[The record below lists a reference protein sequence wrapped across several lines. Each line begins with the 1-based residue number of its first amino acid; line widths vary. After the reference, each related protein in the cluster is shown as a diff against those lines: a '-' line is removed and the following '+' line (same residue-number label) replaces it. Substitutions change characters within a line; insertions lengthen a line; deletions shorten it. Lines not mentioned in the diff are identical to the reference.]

1 MCACG
6 AGSLLSLAY
15 ANESDGTSMQTQVI
29 AAYFRELRK
38 GYQYT
43 QQSLADAARISKRT
57 VERLD
62 RGDRPVSIRSMEPI
76 MATLGASPDEVH
88 YLRTNPAATES
99 EARELA
105 QAQLQRS
112 PLWRGIVHQPHEA
125 HQDPRLRGVQTY
137 VRIVRERQHISRKV
151 LADLL
156 GVSITDLADWEEGR
170 SNTLPVPSVVR
181 AITRLNG
188 TLDDLKQIDL
198 AIDDH
203 EALGRRLAEARV
215 PILIEDRIPDQ
226 GVPPD
231 AQTALS
237 PQETI
242 LRRIAALESIVP
254 FILSVLKRLLP
265 AEAPDIERIANQWFQ
280 NALPVDEAKTNRLH
294 SGR

>member
-62 RGDRPVSIRSMEPI
+62 RGDRPVSIRSLEPI

>member
-6 AGSLLSLAY
+6 GGSLLSLAY
-15 ANESDGTSMQTQVI
+15 ANESDGTSMQTRVI

-62 RGDRPVSIRSMEPI
+62 RGDRPVSIRSLEPI

-112 PLWRGIVHQPHEA
+112 SLWRGIA
-125 HQDPRLRGVQTY
+125 HQSAEAQRDPRLRGVQTY
-137 VRIVRERQHISRKV
+137 VRVVRERQNISRKM
-151 LADLL
+151 LADML
-156 GVSITDLADWEEGR
+156 GVSITDLADWEDGR
-170 SNTLPVPSVVR
+170 SNTLPISAVFR

-188 TLDDLKQIDL
+188 TLEDLKQIDL
-198 AIDDH
+198 ASESH

-254 FILSVLKRLLP
+254 FILSLLKRLLP
-265 AEAPDIERIANQWFQ
+265 AEAPDIERIASQWFQ
-280 NALPVDEAKTNRLH
+280 NALPVDEANTSRLH
-294 SGR
+294 DGR

>member
-6 AGSLLSLAY
+6 GGSLLSLAY
-15 ANESDGTSMQTQVI
+15 ANESDGTSMQTRVI

-43 QQSLADAARISKRT
+43 QQSLADAADIGKRT

-62 RGDRPVSIRSMEPI
+62 RGDRPVSIRSLEPI
-76 MATLGASPDEVH
+76 IAALGASPDEVH
-88 YLRTNPAATES
+88 YLRTNPSATVS
-99 EARELA
+99 EAKELA
-105 QAQLQRS
+105 QAHLQRS
-112 PLWRGIVHQPHEA
+112 SLWPGIAHQAHVS
-125 HQDPRLRGVQTY
+125 HQDPRLRGVQAY
-137 VRIVRERQHISRKV
+137 VRIVRERQNISRKV
-151 LADLL
+151 LADRL
-156 GVSITDLADWEEGR
+156 GVGMSALADWEDGR
-170 SNTLPVPSVVR
+170 SNTLPVPAVVR
-181 AITRLNG
+181 AITQLNG
-188 TLDDLKQIDL
+188 TLEDLKQIDL
-198 AIDDH
+198 ASESH

-254 FILSVLKRLLP
+254 FILSLLKRLLP
-265 AEAPDIERIANQWFQ
+265 AEAPDIERIASQWFQ
-280 NALPVDEAKTNRLH
+280 
-294 SGR
+294 

>member
-6 AGSLLSLAY
+6 GGSLLSLAY

-62 RGDRPVSIRSMEPI
+62 RGDRPVSIRSLEPI